1 MCLTVLAQ
9 GKSSMHTR
17 FYYFVLYSL
26 YSYIDIIILLLCPTQ
41 VMKLYATGKTSVFVS
56 KQNLETV
63 TPQSPH

>member
-9 GKSSMHTR
+9 GKNSMHTR
-17 FYYFVLYSL
+17 FYYFDLYIL
-26 YSYIDIIILLLCPTQ
+26 YSYTIIILLLCPTQ

-63 TPQSPH
+63 TPQSSH